1 MVLSSFT
8 SNIFAIGTNSPVW
21 KSDNIINMK
30 PKKKKIKTQ
39 AELEAEVAAQQIQ
52 SKRYHEKV
60 KESAKVYKRQD
71 TKKQA
76 EEQIASEK

>member
-1 MVLSSFT
+1 
-8 SNIFAIGTNSPVW
+8 
-21 KSDNIINMK
+21 MK

-76 EEQIASEK
+76 EEQIDSEK